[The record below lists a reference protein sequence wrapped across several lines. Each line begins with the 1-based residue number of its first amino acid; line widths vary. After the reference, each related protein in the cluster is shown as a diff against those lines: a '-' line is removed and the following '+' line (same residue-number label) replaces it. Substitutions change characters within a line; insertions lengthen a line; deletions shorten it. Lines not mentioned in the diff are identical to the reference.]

1 MTNITGVRTTN
12 NILQNRRVVDMA
24 KQIALLDP
32 NEGPL
37 LSFLKLAKNNSRCVY
52 NPKFEWLEDD
62 LMETWSSV
70 SEAHT
75 AAATTIKT
83 ADGTIFR
90 VGDIVKVPSTGE
102 CMLVSAIS
110 TNDLTVTRAY
120 GSTTA
125 AAIADDADL
134 LIIGSAMPENSNG
147 REVKSTVESNGYN
160 YTQIFRT
167 PIALSGTEAA
177 SKLHGGRDRA
187 YQRRKAS
194 LEH

>member
-70 SEAHT
+70 T
-75 AAATTIKT
+75 A
-83 ADGTIFR
+83 
-90 VGDIVKVPSTGE
+90 
-102 CMLVSAIS
+102 VS
-110 TNDLTVTRAY
+110 
-120 GSTTA
+120 
-125 AAIADDADL
+125 
-134 LIIGSAMPENSNG
+134 
-147 REVKSTVESNGYN
+147 
-160 YTQIFRT
+160 YTHLDVYKRQG
-167 PIALSGTEAA
+167 LCCG
-177 SKLHGGRDRA
+177 
-187 YQRRKAS
+187 
-194 LEH
+194 